1 MEFSICCGERE
12 AGKFI
17 DMVFHLA
24 ENPAICTPDY
34 RPTATWFTPNCP
46 LIRARKS
53 KQIMFQKCLPIA
65 FKGHLWVYN
74 KYRILASREG
84 TEMNILVERILA
96 SSIELCEEGK

>member
-34 RPTATWFTPNCP
+34 RPTATWFPPNCP
-46 LIRARKS
+46 LI
-53 KQIMFQKCLPIA
+53 
-65 FKGHLWVYN
+65 
-74 KYRILASREG
+74 
-84 TEMNILVERILA
+84 
-96 SSIELCEEGK
+96 